1 MNREQLQ
8 RLASEWTR
16 MAKNDIRN
24 KVISFMREVDASER
38 ELAYVLA
45 ISDGELNQ
53 ILEGN
58 GEISLSTFAKLL
70 IATGNALEIKPI
82 EDTPIGDYENLPNEE
97 EFERPLPRPNVFER
111 PRPQMN
117 HPQFGRPSFS
127 RPIPPIHDEEENR
140 SIFDRVDFGHMHP
153 TEFAREMVQKAMEER
168 ETNGDMPT
176 HHSAQPRDEHGRF
189 APRQTRREETPR
201 HEIPTSPFA
210 SMGTDELVKIIRER
224 LWDSEI
230 NLATASKNDLVKFL
244 DEKNKRMA
252 EFKRM
257 KALENDPKVNEF
269 IGRMKTT
276 FKNNPHLRDWAK
288 KILGEAA
295 E

>member
-8 RLASEWTR
+8 KLASEWTR

-45 ISDGELNQ
+45 ISDGELKQ

-58 GEISLSTFAKLL
+58 GEITLSTFAKLL

-82 EDTPIGDYENLPNEE
+82 EDTPISDYENIPTEE
-97 EFERPLPRPNVFER
+97 EFERPLPRPNVFAR
-111 PRPQMN
+111 QKPQPMQ
-117 HPQFGRPSFS
+117 PQFGRPNFS
-127 RPIPPIHDEEENR
+127 RPIPPMHEEDGN
-140 SIFDRVDFGHMHP
+140 DFIPPMP
-153 TEFAREMVQKAMEER
+153 EELRRAMEER
-168 ETNGDMPT
+168 YDRPVHRPE
-176 HHSAQPRDEHGRF
+176 QPRDEYGRF
-189 APRQTRREETPR
+189 APKHPQMRKEEAPRREV
-201 HEIPTSPFA
+201 SPFE
-210 SMGTDELVKIIRER
+210 SKSTDELVKIIRER

-230 NLATASKNDLVKFL
+230 NLNRASKAELVAFL

-252 EFKRM
+252 EYKRM
-257 KALENDPKVNEF
+257 KALEEDPKVNEF
-269 IGRMKTT
+269 KSKMKNTLH
-276 FKNNPHLRDWAK
+276 NNPHLREWAK
-288 KILGEAA
+288 KFLGELVDS

>member
-8 RLASEWTR
+8 RLASEWVR
-16 MAKNDIRN
+16 MAKNDIRK
-24 KVISFMREVDASER
+24 KVIDFMHEVDASPR
-38 ELAYVLA
+38 ELAYHLA
-45 ISDGELNQ
+45 MSEGELQQ
-53 ILEGN
+53 ITEGN
-58 GEISLSTFAKLL
+58 GEITLTTFAKLL

-82 EDTPIGDYENLPNEE
+82 DETPIGDYENLPNEE

-111 PRPQMN
+111 PRPQIN
-117 HPQFGRPSFS
+117 HPQFARPNFTH
-127 RPIPPIHDEEENR
+127 PI
-140 SIFDRVDFGHMHP
+140 G
-153 TEFAREMVQKAMEER
+153 EER
-168 ETNGDMPT
+168 ESDFMPPIPESLREAFERRFSMPNRNVET
-176 HHSAQPRDEHGRF
+176 PNHEVRQPRDEHGRF
-189 APRQTRREETPR
+189 APRQPRREEAPNHETPS
-201 HEIPTSPFA
+201 SPFA

-288 KILGEAA
+288 KILGEVA

>member
-82 EDTPIGDYENLPNEE
+82 EDTPIGDYENLPREE

-117 HPQFGRPSFS
+117 HPQFGRPNFTCPIGEERENDFMPPMPEGLREVFERRFS
-127 RPIPPIHDEEENR
+127 RPNRNVEEPNHEVR
-140 SIFDRVDFGHMHP
+140 
-153 TEFAREMVQKAMEER
+153 
-168 ETNGDMPT
+168 
-176 HHSAQPRDEHGRF
+176 QPRDEHGRF
-189 APRQTRREETPR
+189 APRQPRREEVPSHETPS
-201 HEIPTSPFA
+201 SPFA

-230 NLATASKNDLVKFL
+230 NLATASKHDLVKFL

-288 KILGEAA
+288 KILGEVA

>member
-8 RLASEWTR
+8 RLASEWVR
-16 MAKNDIRN
+16 MAKNDIRK
-24 KVISFMREVDASER
+24 KVIDFMHEVDASPR
-38 ELAYVLA
+38 ELAYHLA
-45 ISDGELNQ
+45 MSEGELQQ
-53 ILEGN
+53 ITEGN
-58 GEISLSTFAKLL
+58 GEITLTTFAKLL

-82 EDTPIGDYENLPNEE
+82 DETPIGDYENLPNEE

-117 HPQFGRPSFS
+117 HPQFVRPNFTRPIGEERENDFMPPIPESLREAVERRFS
-127 RPIPPIHDEEENR
+127 RPNRNVEEPNHEVR
-140 SIFDRVDFGHMHP
+140 
-153 TEFAREMVQKAMEER
+153 
-168 ETNGDMPT
+168 
-176 HHSAQPRDEHGRF
+176 QPRDEHGRF
-189 APRQTRREETPR
+189 APRQETPS
-201 HEIPTSPFA
+201 SPFA

-230 NLATASKNDLVKFL
+230 NLATASKHDLVKFL

-288 KILGEAA
+288 KILGEVV

>member
-82 EDTPIGDYENLPNEE
+82 DETPIGDYENLPSEE
-97 EFERPLPRPNVFER
+97 EFERPLPRPNIFER

-117 HPQFGRPSFS
+117 HPQFGRPSFTRVVPS
-127 RPIPPIHDEEENR
+127 IHDEEDENR
-140 SIFDRVDFGHMHP
+140 ITFDSV
-153 TEFAREMVQKAMEER
+153 AREMAQKAIEEMK
-168 ETNGDMPT
+168 TNGDMPT
-176 HHSAQPRDEHGRF
+176 HRYAQPRDEHGRF
-189 APRQTRREETPR
+189 MPRQPRREEAPR

-210 SMGTDELVKIIRER
+210 SMTIDELVKIIRER

-230 NLATASKNDLVKFL
+230 NLATASKHDLVKFL
-244 DEKNKRMA
+244 DDKNNRMA

-288 KILGEAA
+288 KIFSEVA

>member
-45 ISDGELNQ
+45 ISDGELKQ

-82 EDTPIGDYENLPNEE
+82 EDTPIGDYENIPTEE
-97 EFERPLPRPNVFER
+97 ELEQRPLPRPNMFAR
-111 PRPQMN
+111 PKPQPI
-117 HPQFGRPSFS
+117 HPQFGRPTFS
-127 RPIPPIHDEEENR
+127 RPTPPMHEEDIDEDENNFIPPMPEGLR
-140 SIFDRVDFGHMHP
+140 R
-153 TEFAREMVQKAMEER
+153 TMEER
-168 ETNGDMPT
+168 YVRPV
-176 HHSAQPRDEHGRF
+176 HRPAQPRDEHGRF
-189 APRQTRREETPR
+189 ASTRPQVRKEV
-201 HEIPTSPFA
+201 SPFE
-210 SMGTDELVKIIRER
+210 SKSTDELVKIIRER

-230 NLATASKNDLVKFL
+230 NLNRASKAELVAFL

-252 EFKRM
+252 EYKRM
-257 KALENDPKVNEF
+257 KALEEDPKVNEF
-269 IGRMKTT
+269 KSKMRNTLN
-276 FKNNPHLRDWAK
+276 NNPHLREWAK
-288 KILGEAA
+288 KFLGELGDA

>member
-45 ISDGELNQ
+45 ISDGELKQ

-58 GEISLSTFAKLL
+58 GEITLSTFAKLL

-82 EDTPIGDYENLPNEE
+82 EDTPIGDYENIPTEE
-97 EFERPLPRPNVFER
+97 EFERMLPRPNVFAR
-111 PRPQMN
+111 PKPHPMR
-117 HPQFGRPSFS
+117 PQFGRPNFS
-127 RPIPPIHDEEENR
+127 RPTPPIYEKNIDEDERNFIPPMPDELR
-140 SIFDRVDFGHMHP
+140 R
-153 TEFAREMVQKAMEER
+153 AMEER
-168 ETNGDMPT
+168 YGRPVHRPE
-176 HHSAQPRDEHGRF
+176 QPRDEHGRF
-189 APRQTRREETPR
+189 ASTRPQVRKEA
-201 HEIPTSPFA
+201 SPFE
-210 SMGTDELVKIIRER
+210 SKSTDELEKIIRER

-230 NLATASKNDLVKFL
+230 DLNRASKAELVAFL
-244 DEKNKRMA
+244 DDKNKRMTQYKHIK
-252 EFKRM
+252 E
-257 KALENDPKVNEF
+257 LEEDPKVNEF
-269 IGRMKTT
+269 KSKLKNTLN
-276 FKNNPHLRDWAK
+276 NNPHLREWTK
-288 KILGEAA
+288 KFLGELADA

>member
-8 RLASEWTR
+8 KLASEWTR

-45 ISDGELNQ
+45 ISDGELKQ

-58 GEISLSTFAKLL
+58 GEITLSTFAKLL

-82 EDTPIGDYENLPNEE
+82 EDTPIGDYENIPTEE
-97 EFERPLPRPNVFER
+97 EFEHPLPRPNVFAR
-111 PRPQMN
+111 PKPQPMQ
-117 HPQFGRPSFS
+117 PQFGRPSFS
-127 RPIPPIHDEEENR
+127 RPIPPMHEEDGN
-140 SIFDRVDFGHMHP
+140 DFIPPMP
-153 TEFAREMVQKAMEER
+153 EKLRRAMEER
-168 ETNGDMPT
+168 YGRPVHRPE
-176 HHSAQPRDEHGRF
+176 QPRDEYGRF
-189 APRQTRREETPR
+189 APKHPQMRKEEAPRREV
-201 HEIPTSPFA
+201 SPFE
-210 SMGTDELVKIIRER
+210 SKSTDELVKIIKER

-230 NLATASKNDLVKFL
+230 NLNRASKAELVAFL

-252 EFKRM
+252 EYKRM
-257 KALENDPKVNEF
+257 KALEEDPKVNEF
-269 IGRMKTT
+269 KSKMKNTLH
-276 FKNNPHLRDWAK
+276 NNPHLREWAK
-288 KILGEAA
+288 KFLGELVDA

>member
-8 RLASEWTR
+8 RLASEWVR
-16 MAKNDIRN
+16 MAKNDIRK
-24 KVISFMREVDASER
+24 KVIDFMHEVDASPR
-38 ELAYVLA
+38 ELAYHLA
-45 ISDGELNQ
+45 MSEGELQQ
-53 ILEGN
+53 ITEGN
-58 GEISLSTFAKLL
+58 GEITLTTFAKLL

-82 EDTPIGDYENLPNEE
+82 DETPIGDYENLPREE

-117 HPQFGRPSFS
+117 HPQFARPNFT
-127 RPIPPIHDEEENR
+127 RPI
-140 SIFDRVDFGHMHP
+140 G
-153 TEFAREMVQKAMEER
+153 EER
-168 ETNGDMPT
+168 ENDFMPPMPESLREAFEKRFNKPNRNIEEPN
-176 HHSAQPRDEHGRF
+176 HEVRQPRDEHGRF
-189 APRQTRREETPR
+189 APRHETPS
-201 HEIPTSPFA
+201 SPFA

-288 KILGEAA
+288 KVLGEVA

>member
-8 RLASEWTR
+8 KLASEWTR

-45 ISDGELNQ
+45 ISDGELKQ

-82 EDTPIGDYENLPNEE
+82 EDTPIGDYENIPTEE
-97 EFERPLPRPNVFER
+97 EFERPLPRPNVFAR
-111 PRPQMN
+111 PKSQPMQ
-117 HPQFGRPSFS
+117 PQFGRPSFS
-127 RPIPPIHDEEENR
+127 RPIPPMHEEDGN
-140 SIFDRVDFGHMHP
+140 DFIPPML
-153 TEFAREMVQKAMEER
+153 EELRRAMEER
-168 ETNGDMPT
+168 YGMPV
-176 HHSAQPRDEHGRF
+176 HRPEQPRDEYGRF
-189 APRQTRREETPR
+189 APKHPQMHEEEAPRREV
-201 HEIPTSPFA
+201 SPFE
-210 SMGTDELVKIIRER
+210 SKSTDELVKIIRER

-230 NLATASKNDLVKFL
+230 NLNRASKAELVAFL

-252 EFKRM
+252 EYKRM
-257 KALENDPKVNEF
+257 KALEEDPKVNEF
-269 IGRMKTT
+269 KSKMKNTLH
-276 FKNNPHLRDWAK
+276 NNPHLREWAK
-288 KILGEAA
+288 KFLGELVDS

>member
-1 MNREQLQ
+1 
-8 RLASEWTR
+8 

-82 EDTPIGDYENLPNEE
+82 DETPIGNYENLPSEE
-97 EFERPLPRPNVFER
+97 EFERPLPRPNIFER

-117 HPQFGRPSFS
+117 HPQFTRPNFT
-127 RPIPPIHDEEENR
+127 RPI
-140 SIFDRVDFGHMHP
+140 G
-153 TEFAREMVQKAMEER
+153 EER
-168 ETNGDMPT
+168 ENDFIPPMPESLREVFERRFNKPNRNVEEPN
-176 HHSAQPRDEHGRF
+176 HEVRQPRDEHGRF
-189 APRQTRREETPR
+189 APRQPRQEEAPR
-201 HEIPTSPFA
+201 HETPSSPFA

-276 FKNNPHLRDWAK
+276 FKNNPHLRDWVK
-288 KILGEAA
+288 KILGEDT

>member
-1 MNREQLQ
+1 MPPMPEGLRE
-8 RLASEWTR
+8 
-16 MAKNDIRN
+16 
-24 KVISFMREVDASER
+24 
-38 ELAYVLA
+38 
-45 ISDGELNQ
+45 
-53 ILEGN
+53 
-58 GEISLSTFAKLL
+58 
-70 IATGNALEIKPI
+70 
-82 EDTPIGDYENLPNEE
+82 
-97 EFERPLPRPNVFER
+97 VFER
-111 PRPQMN
+111 R
-117 HPQFGRPSFS
+117 FS
-127 RPIPPIHDEEENR
+127 RPNRNVEEPNHEVR
-140 SIFDRVDFGHMHP
+140 
-153 TEFAREMVQKAMEER
+153 
-168 ETNGDMPT
+168 
-176 HHSAQPRDEHGRF
+176 QPRDEHGRF
-189 APRQTRREETPR
+189 APRQPRREEAPRQETPS
-201 HEIPTSPFA
+201 SPFA

-288 KILGEAA
+288 KILGEAV

>member
-82 EDTPIGDYENLPNEE
+82 DETPIGNYENLPSEE
-97 EFERPLPRPNVFER
+97 EFERPLPRPNIFER

-117 HPQFGRPSFS
+117 HPQFTRPNFTS
-127 RPIPPIHDEEENR
+127 PI
-140 SIFDRVDFGHMHP
+140 G
-153 TEFAREMVQKAMEER
+153 EER
-168 ETNGDMPT
+168 ENDFIPPMPESLREVFERRFNKPNRNVEEPN
-176 HHSAQPRDEHGRF
+176 HEVRQPRDEHGRF
-189 APRQTRREETPR
+189 APRQPRQEEAPR
-201 HEIPTSPFA
+201 HETPSSPFA

-276 FKNNPHLRDWAK
+276 FKNNPHLRDWVK
-288 KILGEAA
+288 KILGEVA

>member
-38 ELAYVLA
+38 ELAYHL
-45 ISDGELNQ
+45 SMSEGELQQ
-53 ILEGN
+53 ITEGN
-58 GEISLSTFAKLL
+58 GEITLTTFAKLL

-82 EDTPIGDYENLPNEE
+82 DETPIGDYENLPSED

-117 HPQFGRPSFS
+117 YPQFGRPSFS
-127 RPIPPIHDEEENR
+127 RQVPPIHDEDENR
-140 SIFDRVDFGHMHP
+140 SIFDRVDFGRMHP
-153 TEFAREMVQKAMEER
+153 ARFAREIAQKAMEER
-168 ETNGDMPT
+168 ETNSDMST
-176 HHSAQPRDEHGRF
+176 HRSAQPRDEHGRF
-189 APRQTRREETPR
+189 APRQPRREEAPR
-201 HEIPTSPFA
+201 HETPSSPFA

-288 KILGEAA
+288 KILGEVV

>member
-82 EDTPIGDYENLPNEE
+82 DETPIGDYENLPSEE
-97 EFERPLPRPNVFER
+97 EFERPLPRPNIFER

-127 RPIPPIHDEEENR
+127 QPVPPINDDDENR
-140 SIFDRVDFGHMHP
+140 SIFDRIMHP
-153 TEFAREMVQKAMEER
+153 AGFAREMAQKAMEER

-176 HHSAQPRDEHGRF
+176 HRFTQPRDEHGRF
-189 APRQTRREETPR
+189 MPRQPRREEAPR

-210 SMGTDELVKIIRER
+210 SMTIDELVKIIRER

-230 NLATASKNDLVKFL
+230 NLATASKHDLVKFL

-276 FKNNPHLRDWAK
+276 FKNNPHLRDWVK
-288 KILGEAA
+288 KTLGEVI

>member
-8 RLASEWTR
+8 KLASEWTR

-45 ISDGELNQ
+45 ISDGELKQ

-82 EDTPIGDYENLPNEE
+82 EDTPISDYENIPTEE
-97 EFERPLPRPNVFER
+97 EFERPLPRPNVFAR
-111 PRPQMN
+111 QKPQPMQ
-117 HPQFGRPSFS
+117 PQFGRPSFS
-127 RPIPPIHDEEENR
+127 RPIPPMHEEDGN
-140 SIFDRVDFGHMHP
+140 DFIPPMP
-153 TEFAREMVQKAMEER
+153 EELRRAMEER
-168 ETNGDMPT
+168 YDRPVHRPE
-176 HHSAQPRDEHGRF
+176 QPRDEYGRF
-189 APRQTRREETPR
+189 APKHPQMHKEEAPRREV
-201 HEIPTSPFA
+201 SPFE
-210 SMGTDELVKIIRER
+210 SKSTDELVKIIRER

-230 NLATASKNDLVKFL
+230 NLNRASKEELVAFL
-244 DEKNKRMA
+244 DEKNKRMT
-252 EFKRM
+252 EYKRM
-257 KALENDPKVNEF
+257 KALEEDPKVNEF
-269 IGRMKTT
+269 KSKMKNTLH
-276 FKNNPHLRDWAK
+276 NNPHLREWAK
-288 KILGEAA
+288 KFLGELVDS

>member
-8 RLASEWTR
+8 KLASEWTR

-45 ISDGELNQ
+45 ISDGELKQ

-58 GEISLSTFAKLL
+58 GEITLSTFAKLL

-82 EDTPIGDYENLPNEE
+82 EDTPIGDYENIPTEE
-97 EFERPLPRPNVFER
+97 EFEHPLPRPNVFAR
-111 PRPQMN
+111 PKPQPMQ
-117 HPQFGRPSFS
+117 PQFGRPSFS
-127 RPIPPIHDEEENR
+127 RPIPPMHEEDGN
-140 SIFDRVDFGHMHP
+140 DFIPPMP
-153 TEFAREMVQKAMEER
+153 EELRRAMEER
-168 ETNGDMPT
+168 YGRPVHRPE
-176 HHSAQPRDEHGRF
+176 QPRDEYGCF
-189 APRQTRREETPR
+189 APKHPQMHKEEAPRREV
-201 HEIPTSPFA
+201 SPFE
-210 SMGTDELVKIIRER
+210 SKSTDELVKIIKER

-230 NLATASKNDLVKFL
+230 NLNRASKAELVAFL

-252 EFKRM
+252 EYKRM
-257 KALENDPKVNEF
+257 KALEEDPKVNEF
-269 IGRMKTT
+269 KSKMKNTLH
-276 FKNNPHLRDWAK
+276 NNPHLREWAK
-288 KILGEAA
+288 KFLGELVDA

>member
-45 ISDGELNQ
+45 ISDGELKQ

-82 EDTPIGDYENLPNEE
+82 DETPIGDYENLPSEE
-97 EFERPLPRPNVFER
+97 EFERPLPRPNIFER
-111 PRPQMN
+111 PRPQMS
-117 HPQFGRPSFS
+117 HPQFTRPNFTCPIGEERENDFMPPMPEGLREAFERRFS
-127 RPIPPIHDEEENR
+127 RPNRNVEEPNHEVR
-140 SIFDRVDFGHMHP
+140 
-153 TEFAREMVQKAMEER
+153 
-168 ETNGDMPT
+168 
-176 HHSAQPRDEHGRF
+176 QPRDEHGRF
-189 APRQTRREETPR
+189 MPRQPRREEAPR

-210 SMGTDELVKIIRER
+210 SMTIDELVKIIRER

-230 NLATASKNDLVKFL
+230 NLATASKHDLVKFL
-244 DEKNKRMA
+244 DDKNNRMA

-288 KILGEAA
+288 KIFSEVA

>member
-8 RLASEWTR
+8 RLASEWVR
-16 MAKNDIRN
+16 MAKNDIRK
-24 KVISFMREVDASER
+24 KVIDFMHEVDASPR
-38 ELAYVLA
+38 ELAYHLA
-45 ISDGELNQ
+45 MSEGELQQ
-53 ILEGN
+53 ITEGN
-58 GEISLSTFAKLL
+58 GEITLTTFAKLL

-82 EDTPIGDYENLPNEE
+82 DETPIGDYENLPREE

-127 RPIPPIHDEEENR
+127 RQVPPIHDDDENR
-140 SIFDRVDFGHMHP
+140 SIFDRVDFGRMHP
-153 TEFAREMVQKAMEER
+153 AGFAREMAQKAMEER

-176 HHSAQPRDEHGRF
+176 HRPAQPRDEHGRF
-189 APRQTRREETPR
+189 APRHETPS
-201 HEIPTSPFA
+201 SPFA
-210 SMGTDELVKIIRER
+210 SMGIDELVKIIRER

-230 NLATASKNDLVKFL
+230 NLATASKHDLVKFL
-244 DEKNKRMA
+244 DDKNKRMA

-269 IGRMKTT
+269 IGRMRTT

-288 KILGEAA
+288 KILGEVA

>member
-8 RLASEWTR
+8 KLASEWTR

-45 ISDGELNQ
+45 ISDGELKQ

-82 EDTPIGDYENLPNEE
+82 EDTPIGDYENIPSEE
-97 EFERPLPRPNVFER
+97 EFERPLPRPNVFAR
-111 PRPQMN
+111 PKPQPMQ
-117 HPQFGRPSFS
+117 PQFGRPSFS
-127 RPIPPIHDEEENR
+127 RPTHPMHEEDENDFIPPMPEELR
-140 SIFDRVDFGHMHP
+140 R
-153 TEFAREMVQKAMEER
+153 AMEER
-168 ETNGDMPT
+168 YGRPVHRPE
-176 HHSAQPRDEHGRF
+176 QPRDEYGRF
-189 APRQTRREETPR
+189 APKHPQMRKEEALRREV
-201 HEIPTSPFA
+201 SPFE
-210 SMGTDELVKIIRER
+210 SKSTDELVKIIRER

-230 NLATASKNDLVKFL
+230 NLNRASKAELVAFL

-252 EFKRM
+252 EYKRM
-257 KALENDPKVNEF
+257 KALEEDPKVNEF
-269 IGRMKTT
+269 KSKMKNTLH
-276 FKNNPHLRDWAK
+276 NNPHLREWAK
-288 KILGEAA
+288 KFLGELVDS